1 MGTVRIVHTCPICGN
16 SKWVRLEDEDFVF
29 QCVKCSSVAYPETM
43 CSKAEATICLADITR
58 AIGEWMETGFDDEV
72 PRVVSDLLRSAYE
85 ASALTMS
92 QRL

>member
-1 MGTVRIVHTCPICGN
+1 MGAVRIVHTCPVCGN
-16 SKWVRLEDEDFVF
+16 SKWVRCEDEDFVF
-29 QCVKCSSVAYPETM
+29 QCVKCSSIAYPENM
-43 CSKAEATICLADITR
+43 CSKAEEIVCLTDITGT
-58 AIGEWMETGFDDEV
+58 IGEWMETGFDDEV